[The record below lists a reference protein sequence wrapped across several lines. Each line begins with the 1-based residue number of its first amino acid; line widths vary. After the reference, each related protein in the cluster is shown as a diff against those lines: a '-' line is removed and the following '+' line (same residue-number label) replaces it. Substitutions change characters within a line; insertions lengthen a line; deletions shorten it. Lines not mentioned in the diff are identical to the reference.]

1 MANTCCRE
9 FNNDGEWKESAG
21 PVRVSWW
28 SSLGCGCE
36 KESILGAVEYKKG
49 YQKTVFLIKLI
60 N

>member
-49 YQKTVFLIKLI
+49 YQKTVERI
-60 N
+60 